1 MVIKAI
7 VIVVL
12 VVIVAVEYLMIVATD
27 KSRKRG
33 RYEKESRQERTP
45 QTRKNEQTR

>member
-1 MVIKAI
+1 MVIKVI

-12 VVIVAVEYLMIVATD
+12 AAIVAVEYLMIVATD
-27 KSRKRG
+27 ESRKRG

-45 QTRKNEQTR
+45 QTRKDE

>member
-1 MVIKAI
+1 MVIKVI

-12 VVIVAVEYLMIVATD
+12 AAIVAVEYLMIVATD
-27 KSRKRG
+27 ESRKRG